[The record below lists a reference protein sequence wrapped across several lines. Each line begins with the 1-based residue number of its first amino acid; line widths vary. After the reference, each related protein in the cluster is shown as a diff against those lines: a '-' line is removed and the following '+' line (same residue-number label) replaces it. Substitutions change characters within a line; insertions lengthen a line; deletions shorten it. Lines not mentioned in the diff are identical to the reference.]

1 MSKQLNAQWLTALA
15 ERGVTTAYLVR
26 LDFASETAFIW
37 TGQYEM
43 QPTNTGDPL
52 LDGNTFQPFMS
63 GTPYDVGTN
72 TYSEQGSESLE
83 LTLAVPADLPPE
95 LVAASINSNEYV
107 ARPATVWRALMISQA
122 GLSTPA
128 VWMFRRIR
136 SGSMDT
142 LEFTT
147 DSSQSIV
154 KLTIESH
161 ASYISSSSNGTYI
174 DQRKYDPNDT
184 SQDYMS
190 SSLNGQPIANSA
202 ATSNPSLSYYNNVI
216 GGKNFNQLS

>member
-1 MSKQLNAQWLTALA
+1 MSKDLNAQWLGALA
-15 ERGVTTAYLVR
+15 AQGITTAYLVR

-37 TGQYEM
+37 TGEYPIE
-43 QPTNTGDPL
+43 PNNTGDAL

-72 TYSEQGSESLE
+72 TYSEQGSDALE

-95 LVAASINSNEYV
+95 LVSASIDSNEYLS
-107 ARPATVWRALMISQA
+107 RPATVWRALMISQA
-122 GLSTPA
+122 GLATPA

-147 DSSQSIV
+147 DSTQSVV

-161 ASYISSSSNGTYI
+161 ASYISAASNSTYI
-174 DQRKYDPNDT
+174 DQKKYDPNDT

-190 SSLNGQPIANSA
+190 SSVNGQPIANTYNHSA
-202 ATSNPSLSYYNNVI
+202 AFSLYNNL
-216 GGKNFNQLS
+216 FNKGRALD